1 MRNSVGGPGSYSAIC
16 DECGFKF
23 KASELM
29 RRWDGAMVDA
39 ACFEPRHPQEFIRA
53 TNDTTKLPFIRPDND
68 SLLTYTPTWGLINAA
83 GNADIVGE
91 YSIYTEADSDQVI
104 NVHVRATM
112 GSTTAFSAGTWT
124 ITVPVANGANA
135 ATGEAEA
142 FFGQRGIRGSASL
155 PASSS
160 TVTIVSTEGG
170 GQWSDTVPFTWA
182 EDARFTLSIRYGT
195 N

>member
-1 MRNSVGGPGSYSAIC
+1 MRNRVTGPGGYNVIC
-16 DECGFKF
+16 DVCGLKY
-23 KASELM
+23 KASDLLK
-29 RRWDGAMVDA
+29 RWDGAMVCKWDW
-39 ACFEPRHPQEFIRA
+39 EPRHPQEFIRA
-53 TNDTTKLPFIRPDND
+53 KNDTTKLPFIRPDND
-68 SLLTYTPTWGLINAA
+68 GLLTYTPTWGLINDA

-91 YSIYTEADSDQVI
+91 YSVYTEADSDQVI

-112 GSTTAFSAGTWT
+112 GSTTTFSAGTWT
-124 ITVPVANGANA
+124 ITVPVANGANV
-135 ATGEAEA
+135 ATGSAEA
-142 FFGQRGIRGSASL
+142 FFGNRGIRGEASL

-160 TVTIVSTEGG
+160 TVTIVNTEGG